1 MLTTVKEGFRNQLK
15 IVFDKLKE
23 AENKPC
29 KSPQD
34 VNQSKYL
41 AMPNLPAADLPEIE
55 TTTAERQFGEVHKT
69 RELAVKKYLHSKQ
82 RNEQLYASV
91 N

>member
-15 IVFDKLKE
+15 IVFDKLTV
-23 AENKPC
+23 AENKPS

-41 AMPNLPAADLPEIE
+41 AKLNLPESE
-55 TTTAERQFGEVHKT
+55 TTTAEKPFGKVYKT
-69 RELAVKKYLHSKQ
+69 RELAVKNISTAT
-82 RNEQLYASV
+82 E
-91 N
+91 